1 MESTHQ
7 DELSPMKEIY
17 LLTKLSEIQFK
28 MYKEM
33 ISKLSSAPLSDNKNI
48 YLNIL
53 MFLRKVCNHPY
64 LFDDVEDNTLP
75 ALGDHLITTSGKMMV
90 LDKLLEKLEKEKHQ
104 VVIISQMV
112 RMLDILEDYCQFR
125 KYNYC
130 RIDGSTEKDARIEQI
145 NEFVKVGSEKFVFLL
160 SSRAGGLGMNLSSA
174 DTVIFYDSDWNL
186 AIDDQNIK
194 KVHLVGQKSPVTVYR
209 LVNEF
214 TIEERILEILNEK
227 RREKED
233 KALLGVDQLST
244 IESILSII
252 NHGSEKLFSE
262 SSGSDLMKMIDEEGI
277 DEYLKESEMKTW
289 EMDAKFD
296 VMFNK
301 DSKYE
306 QEDLNLIKIFWLSF
320 EFFFS

>member
-1 MESTHQ
+1 MENTHQ
-7 DELSPMKEIY
+7 EDLPPMKEIY

-33 ISKLSSAPLSDNKNI
+33 IAKLSSAPLSDNKNA

-53 MFLRKVCNHPY
+53 MFLRKVYNHPY

-75 ALGDHLITTSGKMMV
+75 ALGDHLITTTGKMVV
-90 LDKLLEKLEKEKHQ
+90 LDKLLDKLEKEKHQ

-306 QEDLNLIKIFWLSF
+306 QED
-320 EFFFS
+320 